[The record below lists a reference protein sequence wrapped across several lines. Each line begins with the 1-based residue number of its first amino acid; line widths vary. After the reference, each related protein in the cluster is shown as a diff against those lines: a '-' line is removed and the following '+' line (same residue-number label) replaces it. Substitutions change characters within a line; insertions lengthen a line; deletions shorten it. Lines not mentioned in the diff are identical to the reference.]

1 MFAKVFRLI
10 FVMFFSTG
18 IMFSFGRLVERAVFK
33 DGANFGDTLQNPM
46 SIRSI
51 VYNDKKM
58 ALLCYQL
65 NTLDFDN
72 DEGIKNQLWLSPEFQ
87 ISFTKSNEEESK
99 NLSYK
104 VKDDVDFPENEFKE
118 LVGLLLYSEA
128 EGADLQQESSVV

>member
-10 FVMFFSTG
+10 FAMFFSTG

-87 ISFTKSNEEESK
+87 ISFTKSSEEESK